1 MELFQAVLEVNI
13 FRRRAFRVKYG
24 RVPVSTSDK
33 SEITTMLNNK

>member
-1 MELFQAVLEVNI
+1 MLEVNI
-13 FRRRAFRVKYG
+13 FRSKAFCVKCG

>member
-1 MELFQAVLEVNI
+1 MLEVNI
-13 FRRRAFRVKYG
+13 FCRKAFPVKYG